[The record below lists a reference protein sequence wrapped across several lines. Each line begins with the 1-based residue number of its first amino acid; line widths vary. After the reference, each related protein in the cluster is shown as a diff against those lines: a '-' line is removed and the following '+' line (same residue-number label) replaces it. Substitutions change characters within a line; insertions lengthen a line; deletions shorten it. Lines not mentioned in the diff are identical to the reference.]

1 MNISDKIVTSFLL
14 AGGLGY
20 ISYLVLEM
28 TGVIS
33 SEESNSSKVTLL
45 SLLLS
50 LPNYLSYLF
59 LQSKYTFG
67 PYKFTIGPCKFTIGP
82 YKKIIFGPFASIFIT
97 IAISVLSTYILG
109 KIIIKV
115 VFIII
120 NIEKTHTLKT
130 GLDLGQPWTAIKK
143 EKLTL
148 VYLYSLDHKLIACGF
163 GKNFSSNGNSVNLH
177 ADEQFETGF
186 SSYEDV
192 IKCAYK
198 KKETD
203 KSKRDSSDV
212 FGSPIKKYLCYD
224 ASVHINLKKSF
235 IMIIF
240 NVEER
245 DDKEHLDEHKT
256 Q

>member
-1 MNISDKIVTSFLL
+1 MNLSNKIVTSFWI

-20 ISYLVLEM
+20 ISYFVLEM

-33 SEESNSSKVTLL
+33 SEESNSSKVTFL
-45 SLLLS
+45 SLLFS
-50 LPNYLSYLF
+50 LPNYLVYYF
-59 LQSKYTFG
+59 FQSKLKWNVFV
-67 PYKFTIGPCKFTIGP
+67 
-82 YKKIIFGPFASIFIT
+82 SLFIT
-97 IAISVLSTYILG
+97 ILISVLLTYVLG
-109 KIIIKV
+109 KFIVKI
-115 VFIII
+115 VFLVI
-120 NIEKTHTLKT
+120 NLEKTQTINT
-130 GLDLGQPWTAIKK
+130 GLDWGQPWTAIKK

-163 GKNFSSNGNSVNLH
+163 GKNFSSNGNSVNLY
-177 ADEQFETGF
+177 ADKQFETGV

-203 KSKRDSSDV
+203 KSKRDSNDV

-224 ASVHINLKKSF
+224 SSVHINLKKSF

-240 NVEER
+240 NVEEK
-245 DDKEHLDEHKT
+245 DDKEPLDEHKT

>member
-1 MNISDKIVTSFLL
+1 MNLSNKIVTSFWI

-20 ISYLVLEM
+20 ISYFVLEM

-33 SEESNSSKVTLL
+33 SEETNSSKVTFL
-45 SLLLS
+45 SLLFS
-50 LPNYLSYLF
+50 LPNYLVYYFFQNKLKWNIFVSLS
-59 LQSKYTFG
+59 L
-67 PYKFTIGPCKFTIGP
+67 TIL
-82 YKKIIFGPFASIFIT
+82 
-97 IAISVLSTYILG
+97 IAILLTYLLG
-109 KIIIKV
+109 KLIV
-115 VFIII
+115 YLVFLVI
-120 NIEKTHTLKT
+120 NVEKTHTINT

-163 GKNFSSNGNSVNLH
+163 GKNFSSNGNSVNIY
-177 ADEQFETGF
+177 ADKQFETGV

-203 KSKRDSSDV
+203 KSKRDSKDV

-224 ASVHINLKKSF
+224 SSVHINLKKSF

-240 NVEER
+240 NVEEK
-245 DDKEHLDEHKT
+245 DDKEPLDEHKT